1 MEKTKKKWFNLDY
14 FVKICTVKK
23 FEKIKKL
30 ILLSKIQLNYRKNEN
45 VQKNYH
51 LKMKVQKIIFSD
63 IKKKK
68 NRSTMK
74 KKM

>member
-45 VQKNYH
+45 V
-51 LKMKVQKIIFSD
+51 
-63 IKKKK
+63 
-68 NRSTMK
+68 
-74 KKM
+74 